1 MIAGAFCETE
11 ADTHVALRDRLLAP
25 DAVLAAPTV
34 SAIST
39 AASPANVVQERLAEA
54 VERDGIGLVAFD
66 HPLEDAA
73 FIEFF
78 APFGAPMPERDP
90 AVIPFVRREVVLN
103 VVAVQGH
110 VANAALQPFGAN
122 DLTLHSEGSG
132 RSEAEQP
139 RYIVLMCCD
148 PGDAI
153 SQART
158 ILVPMADVA
167 ARLDPPQRSL
177 LARTRYERNA
187 SGPMILREVMG
198 RPVFAFRDFKGDP
211 LAWVV
216 PHGIAPA
223 DDDPGVVNAAL
234 RGLLAAMYCGAAF
247 GLHWTP
253 GLLIVIDNRRF
264 FHGRT
269 AAIGSSPCRRHLK
282 RLRLV

>member
-25 DAVLAAPTV
+25 DAILPAPKV
-34 SAIST
+34 SAISAT
-39 AASPANVVQERLAEA
+39 TSPANVIQEGLAET

-78 APFGAPMPERDP
+78 APFGAPIPERDP
-90 AVIPFVRREVVLN
+90 AVIPFVRRDVVLN

-110 VANAALQPFGAN
+110 VANAALQPFAAN

-139 RYIVLMCCD
+139 RYVVLMCCD
-148 PGDAI
+148 PGDSI

-158 ILVPMADVA
+158 VLVPMGDVA
-167 ARLDPPQRSL
+167 ARLARPQRSL
-177 LARTRYERNA
+177 LARTRYQRNA
-187 SGPMILREVMG
+187 SGPMILREVNG

-211 LAWVV
+211 LAWIV
-216 PHGIAPA
+216 PDGIATA
-223 DDDPGVVNAAL
+223 DDDPDAVNAAL
-234 RGLLAAMYCGAAF
+234 RALLAAMYCGAAF
-247 GLHWTP
+247 GLRWAP
-253 GLLIVIDNRRF
+253 GLLIIIDNRRF

-269 AAIGSSPCRRHLK
+269 AAIGSSPRRRHLK